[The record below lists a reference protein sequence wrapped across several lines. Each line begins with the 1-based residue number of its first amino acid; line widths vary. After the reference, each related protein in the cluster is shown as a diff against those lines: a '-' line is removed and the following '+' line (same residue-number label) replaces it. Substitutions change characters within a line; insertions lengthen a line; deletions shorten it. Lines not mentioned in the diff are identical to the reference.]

1 MTVRIDKSP
10 KMNMIL
16 IFSRKRIQ
24 KTILYINTDMPLD
37 AAVPDL
43 GIMLKLLSYNSV
55 ITTGITILTNY
66 RLKTV
71 LTQI

>member
-1 MTVRIDKSP
+1 
-10 KMNMIL
+10 
-16 IFSRKRIQ
+16 
-24 KTILYINTDMPLD
+24 MPLD